1 MEKLTLDPIAAID
14 GEVVLPGSK
23 SLTNRALLL
32 SALARGETRITNV
45 LLSDDTRHMLQ
56 ALTQLGTDIG
66 LDEARRE
73 VRVRGHGGP
82 FPASNEAREFFLGN
96 AGTAIRPL
104 TAALAL
110 TPGEYLVDGDDQ
122 MRERPIGDLVDA
134 LRALG
139 VTVDYLG
146 ADSMPPLRCRSEG
159 LRGGSLQMPG
169 NISSQYLTSMLLAL
183 PLADVDSHI
192 DVVGEQ
198 VSKPYLAITLAT
210 MAAFGVTASHEGY
223 QSFSIPGNQ
232 GYTSPGSFLV
242 EGDASSAS
250 YFLAAAA
257 IRGGSV
263 RVQGIGSRSV
273 QGDVAFADVLE
284 AMGAPVERGEDY
296 IEVAKGDLTGV
307 DMDLNHIPDAAMTAA
322 TAALFASGPT
332 RLRNIYNWRVKET
345 DRMTA
350 MATEL
355 RKLGAAVNTGEDFIE
370 IDPPSALQSAAI
382 DTYNDHRIAMAF
394 SLAALGDVPIT
405 INDPRCTAK
414 TFPDYFDV
422 LRSIS
427 H

>member
-146 ADSMPPLRCRSEG
+146 ADGMPPLRCRSEG

>member
-1 MEKLTLDPIAAID
+1 METLTLEPIAAID

-23 SLTNRALLL
+23 SLTNRAMLLASL
-32 SALARGETRITNV
+32 ALGETRITNV
-45 LLSDDTRHMLQ
+45 LLSDDTRHMLH
-56 ALTQLGTDIG
+56 ALAQLGTDIA
-66 LDEARRE
+66 LDKGRRE
-73 VRVRGHGGP
+73 VRVQGHGGP
-82 FPASNEAREFFLGN
+82 FPASNAQREFFLGN

-110 TPGEYLVDGDDQ
+110 TSGDYIIDGDAQ
-122 MRERPIGDLVDA
+122 MRERPIGDLVNA
-134 LRALG
+134 LRDLG

-146 ADSMPPLRCRSEG
+146 EDGVPPLRCRSDG
-159 LRGGSLQMPG
+159 LRGGTVTMPG
-169 NISSQYLTSMLLAL
+169 NISSQYLTSLLLAL
-183 PLADVDSHI
+183 PLATSDSQIH
-192 DVVGEQ
+192 VEGEQ

-210 MAAFGVTASHEGY
+210 MAAFGVSASHEAF
-223 QSFSIPGNQ
+223 QSFSVPGNQ
-232 GYTSPGSFLV
+232 QYTSPGSFLV

-257 IRGGSV
+257 IRGGTV
-263 RVQGIGSRSV
+263 RVHGIGNASV

-284 AMGAPVERGEDY
+284 AMGAPVERGDDY
-296 IEVAKGDLTGV
+296 VEVGRGDLRGV
-307 DMDLNHIPDAAMTAA
+307 DLDLNHIPDAAMTAA
-322 TAALFASGPT
+322 TAALFAEGPT

-355 RKLGAAVNTGEDFIE
+355 RKLGARVTTGEDFIE
-370 IDPPSALQSAAI
+370 IEPPQRLQSAAI
-382 DTYNDHRIAMAF
+382 DTYKDHRIAMAF